1 MDELQRDLGDSFP
14 EVYALYYIER
24 EFSVKDFENLTKAK
38 FPYHMID
45 VNTFFDLI
53 GDRPPRLYKLMEG
66 KVTEF
71 WDYGLGNV
79 LNPPSK

>member
-1 MDELQRDLGDSFP
+1 MGELQRDLADSFP
-14 EVYALYYIER
+14 EVYALYYREG
-24 EFSVKDFENLTKAK
+24 EFSVKDFEGLTKAK
-38 FPYHMID
+38 FPYHIID

-53 GDRPPRLYKLMEG
+53 GDSPPRLYKLMEG

-71 WDYGLGNV
+71 WDHGFRNV